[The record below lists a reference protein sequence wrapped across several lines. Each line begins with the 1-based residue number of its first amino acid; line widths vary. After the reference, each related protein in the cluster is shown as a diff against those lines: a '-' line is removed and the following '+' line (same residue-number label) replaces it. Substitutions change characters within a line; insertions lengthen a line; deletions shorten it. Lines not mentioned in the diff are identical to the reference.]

1 MRRNE
6 RILPAIPATLIGALV
21 VPVLFALCVLWTA
34 RVNHSERI
42 VGQYGVFTRN
52 VAAVPGMA
60 ESVQA
65 VCSLASLQFYSK
77 APQPPPSAPIIK
89 TAPAAA
95 PTVVAQS
102 LPPDDSPKSAALDDR
117 RLYALGAI
125 ETGNNDNE
133 IGQAGEVSR
142 YQIMPSVWKHYSRS
156 SYYDDPQ
163 VSRAVAQQH
172 WSSLRDSFK
181 KKTGREPDNFD
192 MYVLWNTCYGYYASK
207 GFQPAR
213 LDPTVRDRAQ
223 RFVNLVERS
232 ES

>member
-6 RILPAIPATLIGALV
+6 RFLPTVPVTLIGALV
-21 VPVLFALCVLWTA
+21 LPILFIFCVLWAA
-34 RVNHSERI
+34 RVSHSERM
-42 VGQYGVFTRN
+42 VGNHGVFIRDP
-52 VAAVPGMA
+52 AVVPSVA

-65 VCSLASLQFYSK
+65 VYSLASLQLLSK
-77 APQPPPSAPIIK
+77 VPQLPAAPI
-89 TAPAAA
+89 TRTVSAAV

-102 LPPDDSPKSAALDDR
+102 LPPTDPPKTAVLDNR
-117 RLYALGAI
+117 SLFALGAI

-172 WSSLRDSFK
+172 WSSLRAAFK
-181 KKTGREPDNFD
+181 NKAGREPDNFD
-192 MYVLWNTCYGYYASK
+192 MYVLWNTCYGYYASR

-213 LDPTVRDRAQ
+213 LDPSVRDRAQ
-223 RFVNLVERS
+223 RFVNLIERG